1 MPFHTPEE
9 QARNPQGQ
17 GQQQPQDDLGQS
29 LTQPQPTGA
38 SPSFRNSVDGFFQDP
53 VNRAGLLS
61 FGLNMLSGGFGTP
74 LQQFAHA
81 AGQGVESAAGA
92 QAFQTKQDRLD
103 ENQDFRER
111 QLGQR
116 ATLARESQTGA
127 TNRANIVA
135 KARLKAA
142 GIGSSSLANKLLSGF
157 TATRL
162 AALKRMSDVLDPNH
176 DKTSEE
182 QGAIATREAEE
193 GMQQAIDFARRQ
205 TGQNIT
211 SPFPGGQS
219 RPNPPSG
226 APPAQPPQ
234 AAPAPETGRPNS
246 GGQRTPLSSL
256 SGSPNF
262 QRALERD
269 QTPEGKLFLWNNGI
283 VPSPPFTPPQSD
295 ASILSG
301 GQQQGT
307 GNPLDAL
314 RR

>member
-9 QARNPQGQ
+9 QARNPQ
-17 GQQQPQDDLGQS
+17 PQEQDLGQS
-29 LTQPQPTGA
+29 LTQPQQVGA

-81 AGQGVESAAGA
+81 AGQGIESAAGA
-92 QAFQTKQDRLD
+92 EAFQTKQDRLD

-116 ATLARESQTGA
+116 ATLARESQAGQDR
-127 TNRANIVA
+127 RANTFA
-135 KARLKAA
+135 KARLAAA
-142 GIGSSSLANKLLSGF
+142 GVRGGNLANKAMSAF
-157 TATRL
+157 TNAR
-162 AALKRMSDVLDPNH
+162 AAKIKAMENVLDPDHN
-176 DKTSEE
+176 KTPEE
-182 QGAIATREAEE
+182 QEQLATQA
-193 GMQQAIDFARRQ
+193 GQQALDATVGAVRQ
-205 TGQNIT
+205 N
-211 SPFPGGQS
+211 FPSALPPGES
-219 RPNPPSG
+219 RPNIPG
-226 APPAQPPQ
+226 AAPPAQPPQ

-246 GGQRTPLSSL
+246 GASRTPLSSL

-262 QRALERD
+262 QRALQMD
-269 QTPEGKLFLWNNGI
+269 QTPEGKLQLWNNGI

-307 GNPLDAL
+307 GNALDAL